1 MPIVHCDADNPTRTL
16 QQSLSNY
23 TDSTPVH
30 KGPGLAQTVLL
41 SPLRLDTIFFL
52 MRLRSGRQFV
62 GGLYFKPR
70 AVNRAV
76 SNINISQLV

>member
-1 MPIVHCDADNPTRTL
+1 
-16 QQSLSNY
+16 
-23 TDSTPVH
+23 
-30 KGPGLAQTVLL
+30 
-41 SPLRLDTIFFL
+41 